1 MPARRIALVLALL
14 CVVSVGCA
22 KSARVVSV
30 KGKLVRGDKPCEGVG
45 INFVSDD
52 PKGQSFIGSTTPD
65 GSFEMYSFYG
75 KPGVIPAAYSVRINI
90 PIDAPGGGLVPPRL
104 VANDSPWRV
113 TITDKGND
121 NLQLDMDKDLIE

>member
-1 MPARRIALVLALL
+1 MVARRVACLVLVACLL
-14 CVVSVGCA
+14 AVGCA
-22 KSARVVSV
+22 KAAKVVSV
-30 KGKLVRGDKPCEGVG
+30 KGRLTKGDKPCEGVG

-52 PKGQSFIGSTTPD
+52 PMGQSFIGSTTPD
-65 GSFEMYSFYG
+65 GSFEMYSFHG

-90 PIDAPGGGLVPPRL
+90 PIDAPGGGLVPAKL

-121 NLQLDMDKDLIE
+121 NLQLDLDKDLIE